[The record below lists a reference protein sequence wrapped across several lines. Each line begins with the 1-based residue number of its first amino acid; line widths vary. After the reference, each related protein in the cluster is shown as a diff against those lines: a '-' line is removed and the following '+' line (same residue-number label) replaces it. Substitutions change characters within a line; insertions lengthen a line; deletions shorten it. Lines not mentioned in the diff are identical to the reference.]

1 MGSQETA
8 RAARVAVRRS
18 RLLARTILGVAPL
31 ESYGGSS
38 WYTVYDRLE
47 ALLAGGVD
55 AINADGYCGQLD
67 LENSAIRIRGKR
79 NHG

>member
-1 MGSQETA
+1 M
-8 RAARVAVRRS
+8 
-18 RLLARTILGVAPL
+18 APL

-55 AINADGYCGQLD
+55 TINADGYYGQLD
-67 LENSAIRIRGKR
+67 LENSAIRIQGKWH
-79 NHG
+79 HG